1 MIYEYVSLIAYEGL
15 GFKLREGED
24 VLYTLPTE
32 QFGLPKSYGRKVKAK
47 VLTVSPNGLRNRRTG
62 STCLWCPYHP
72 ARMVAA
78 TGPQKR
84 YIGTG

>member
-47 VLTVSPNGLRNRRTG
+47 VLTVSTLRL
-62 STCLWCPYHP
+62 TC
-72 ARMVAA
+72 
-78 TGPQKR
+78 GPHVIDNPDQSQIEICVEVMYKQLPL
-84 YIGTG
+84 